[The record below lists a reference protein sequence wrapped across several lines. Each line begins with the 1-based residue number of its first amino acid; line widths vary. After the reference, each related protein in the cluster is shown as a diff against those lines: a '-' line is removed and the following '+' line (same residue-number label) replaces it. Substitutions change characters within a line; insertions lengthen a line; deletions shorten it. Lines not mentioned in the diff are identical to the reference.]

1 MSLVG
6 AIIPAKLLAPCLS
19 AVNLPEGEAESNR
32 FDQLETGAGPMAART
47 PERNTL
53 FYGDNL
59 RILRQYIEDESV
71 DLIYLDPPFN
81 SNASYNVLF
90 KSPTGEQSAAQIEA
104 FDDTWH
110 WNIKAQEAF
119 DEVMQSGNSDAAE
132 MLRSIRQFLGAND
145 MMAYLAMM
153 AVRMIELHRALKPTG
168 SLYLHC
174 DPTASHYLK
183 ILLDAVFGADKFR
196 SEIIWKRTSAHNSA
210 KRWGPIHDTILYYSK
225 SENYLWNRVH
235 TPYDPSYLDRYY
247 KHKDGDGK
255 RYRLSDLTASG
266 TRNGESGAAWNGF
279 DPTTFGRHWAIPQI
293 IKDQFPDAPV
303 GIKTLGWLDLIQEK
317 GLVEMTGEGIGW
329 PHFRRYLEMME
340 GESPQDIID
349 DIAPL
354 GRRHAERLGYPT
366 QKPLALLERIIEASS
381 NPGDVVLDPFCGCGT
396 TVHAAQKLER
406 RWLGI
411 DVTHLAIGLIQKR
424 LTDAFPMVQYDVVGV
439 PKDIGAAQ
447 ALAEADKY
455 EFQKWA
461 LSLVEAQPYKGGK
474 KGADGGV
481 DGYIFFKP
489 DGKTTEKAIVSV
501 KGGATVGDAMVKD
514 LITTVE
520 HENARMGIFVTLAKP
535 TKPMNT
541 RAATAGFYKT
551 DYGNFPKIQ
560 ILTIEQ
566 LLNGERPHMPW
577 LDPTAFKKAKRE
589 DASDRNQ
596 GKLI

>member
-1 MSLVG
+1 
-6 AIIPAKLLAPCLS
+6 
-19 AVNLPEGEAESNR
+19 
-32 FDQLETGAGPMAART
+32 MAARI
-47 PERNTL
+47 PDRNTL

-59 RILRQYIEDESV
+59 RILREHIEDESV

-90 KSPTGEQSAAQIEA
+90 KSPAGEQSAAQIEA

-110 WNIKAQEAF
+110 WNIKAEEAF
-119 DEVMQSGNSDAAE
+119 DEVMQSGNSEAAE
-132 MLRSIRQFLGAND
+132 MLRSIRQFLGEND

-153 AVRMIELHRALKPTG
+153 AVRLIELHRVLKPSG

-183 ILLDAVFGADKFR
+183 ILLDAVFDAQHYVN
-196 SEIIWKRTSAHNSA
+196 EIIWQRTNTKAHAFTRFSSSHDVIFYYRKGEEYTWNAQYISHSEKYLKSHYSSIEEKTGRRYTLGDCTNPNPNRPNLTYEWKGVTKVWRWTKEKMQAMHDQGRLVYTKSGSPRYKR
-210 KRWGPIHDTILYYSK
+210 
-225 SENYLWNRVH
+225 
-235 TPYDPSYLDRYY
+235 YLDEM
-247 KHKDGDGK
+247 K
-255 RYRLSDLTASG
+255 G
-266 TRNGESGAAWNGF
+266 TPLNTVWT
-279 DPTTFGRHWAIPQI
+279 DIP
-293 IKDQFPDAPV
+293 
-303 GIKTLGWLDLIQEK
+303 
-317 GLVEMTGEGIGW
+317 
-329 PHFRRYLEMME
+329 
-340 GESPQDIID
+340 
-349 DIAPL
+349 PL
-354 GRRHAERLGYPT
+354 NSQAQERLGYPT
-366 QKPLALLERIIEASS
+366 QKPLALMERIIEASS

-447 ALAEADKY
+447 ALADADKY

-481 DGYIFFKP
+481 DGYVFFKP

-501 KGGATVGDAMVKD
+501 KGGASVGDTMVKD

-520 HENARMGIFVTLAKP
+520 HEKAMMGIFITLAKP
-535 TKPMNT
+535 TKPMIT

-551 DYGNFPKIQ
+551 DYGSFPKIQ

-566 LLNGERPHMPW
+566 LLSGERPHMPW

-596 GKLI
+596 GKLL